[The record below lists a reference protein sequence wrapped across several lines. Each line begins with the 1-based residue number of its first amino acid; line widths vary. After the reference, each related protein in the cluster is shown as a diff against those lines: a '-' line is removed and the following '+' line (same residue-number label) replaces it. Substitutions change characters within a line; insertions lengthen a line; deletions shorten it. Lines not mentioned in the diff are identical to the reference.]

1 MKYLRFIALA
11 GLGSLVFLIFN
22 AFLMVDRAPA
32 CEQFALCSGFDH
44 LRIASTPVLSRPAPE
59 SPGQSRAER
68 HPGIQSTN
76 LQRDGWFAEAQTD
89 DQRQEDS
96 QDGSSP
102 LPEFLQGTSVVVLG
116 IVASLIAG
124 LATGVGAIPVLFT
137 AKISD
142 RLQGSLLGFA
152 AGVMLAATSFSLLI
166 PSIERASAGG
176 NGNVYA
182 AWVAV
187 GGTLLGS
194 GFIWLADRNLPY
206 RQFIT
211 APDGSDYLKLKGIW
225 LFILAIAVHNFPE
238 GLAVGV
244 GFGGGN
250 IGNGLALAI
259 GIGLQNMPEG
269 LAVAFALLTQ
279 NYSKWTAFWIALA
292 TGLVE
297 PIGGLFGVGIITLG
311 EVLLPWGLAFAAGA
325 MLFVIGDEVIP
336 EAQHLEHG
344 KIATASI
351 VIGFVIMMFLDVA
364 LG

>member
-1 MKYLRFIALA
+1 MNYLRFIALA
-11 GLGSLVFLIFN
+11 CLGSLVFLVFN
-22 AFLMVDRAPA
+22 AALMVDRAPA
-32 CEQFALCSGFDH
+32 CEQFALCSGFDYVH
-44 LRIASTPVLSRPAPE
+44 AASTPVPSSPAPE
-59 SPGQSRAER
+59 FPGQSRAER
-68 HPGIQSTN
+68 HPDIQNTS
-76 LQRDGWFAEAQTD
+76 LQRDRWFAEAQTD
-89 DQRQEDS
+89 NQLQQNS
-96 QDGSSP
+96 QAGSSP
-102 LPEFLQGTSVVVLG
+102 LPGFLQDTSVVVLG

-176 NGNVYA
+176 NGSVYA
-182 AWVAV
+182 AGVAV

-206 RQFIT
+206 QRFII

-225 LFILAIAVHNFPE
+225 LFIL
-238 GLAVGV
+238 
-244 GFGGGN
+244 
-250 IGNGLALAI
+250 
-259 GIGLQNMPEG
+259 GIL
-269 LAVAFALLTQ
+269 
-279 NYSKWTAFWIALA
+279 
-292 TGLVE
+292 
-297 PIGGLFGVGIITLG
+297 TLG

>member
-1 MKYLRFIALA
+1 MNYLRFIALA
-11 GLGSLVFLIFN
+11 CLGSLVFLVFN
-22 AFLMVDRAPA
+22 AFLMLDRAPA
-32 CEQFALCSGFDH
+32 CEQFFLCSGSGH
-44 LRIASTPVLSRPAPE
+44 AQIALTSVPSRFASE
-59 SPGQSRAER
+59 LPGQGHAER
-68 HPGIQSTN
+68 YSHIQNTD
-76 LQRDGWFAEAQTD
+76 LQNNSRFAVAQTD
-89 DQRQEDS
+89 NQTRENS
-96 QDGSSP
+96 QAGSSP
-102 LPEFLQGTSVVVLG
+102 LPGFLQDTSVVVLG
-116 IVASLIAG
+116 LVASLIAG
-124 LATGVGAIPVLFT
+124 LATGVGALPVLFT

-176 NGNVYA
+176 SGSVYA
-182 AWVAV
+182 AGVAV

-206 RQFIT
+206 QRFIT

-297 PIGGLFGVGIITLG
+297 PVGGLFGVGILTLG